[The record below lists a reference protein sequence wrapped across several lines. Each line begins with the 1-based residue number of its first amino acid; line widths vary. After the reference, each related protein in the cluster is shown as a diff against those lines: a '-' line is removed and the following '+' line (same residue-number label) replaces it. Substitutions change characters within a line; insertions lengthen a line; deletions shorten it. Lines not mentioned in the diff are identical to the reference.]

1 MAFEMKPD
9 PPLTKGN
16 LREKIENFKEKSSDF
31 INKVVH
37 PITGNYRTDNP
48 FAPSFGIGGFKRAG
62 EEATKK
68 LKASSARIRTATERL
83 KNAKARYKAAKAKVN
98 KK

>member
-31 INKVVH
+31 IDKVVH
-37 PITGNYRTDNP
+37 PITGNYRMDKIP
-48 FAPSFGIGGFKRAG
+48 WVGIGGFKKAG
-62 EEATKK
+62 ERMTEK
-68 LKASSARIRTATERL
+68 LKESSANIRSSTERL
-83 KNAKARYKAAKAKVN
+83 KDAKTRLKDAKAKLN